1 MINKVI
7 KMSSI
12 YLFKASWD
20 VVLENTYSNTKY
32 NKIESNI
39 LDPIWLRTRNR
50 VVDKQKRRSSQIVI
64 S

>member
-7 KMSSI
+7 KMSRI

-39 LDPIWLRTRNR
+39 LDPI
-50 VVDKQKRRSSQIVI
+50 
-64 S
+64 